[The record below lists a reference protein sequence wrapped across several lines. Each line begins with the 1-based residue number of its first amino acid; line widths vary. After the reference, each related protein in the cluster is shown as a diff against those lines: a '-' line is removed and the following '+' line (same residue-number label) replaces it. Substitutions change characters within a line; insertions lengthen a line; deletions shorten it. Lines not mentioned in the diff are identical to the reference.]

1 MIKTMSQPEAFA
13 HAKELLGKELNRFE
27 EALLK
32 TLKSQ
37 RKYLTKNTLE
47 LYKRGKRFRP
57 ALLLLSAKLN
67 DKKNS
72 VGPLPDKVIRAA
84 VSLEMLHVG
93 SLLHDDIVDQAPL
106 RRGLPSLNAERGHEM
121 AMLVGDMQMIES
133 MRHFIGA
140 VRTDQDLKLVQ
151 HYLNAAFNLC
161 KGEIDELQ
169 QKVSWKTDFLR
180 RRYLRIIDR
189 KTGKLIAL
197 SCEAG
202 ARLMQ
207 ARTGLV
213 SNMEK
218 FGLYAGRAFQVMDD
232 LKDIFHGDGQSGKQQ
247 FIDLKNSRISLPY
260 VYVLETLPA
269 RNPVRK
275 ILSGKPFTDLEFRQA
290 TQLVL
295 QSPGLDKTYSEAR
308 VYMIKALEQLEPYGN
323 NKYAGALRAL
333 VESVVNDE

>member
-1 MIKTMSQPEAFA
+1 MTQPEAYE
-13 HAKELLGKELNRFE
+13 HAKGLLGKELTRFE
-27 EALLK
+27 QELMK
-32 TLKSQ
+32 TLKTQ
-37 RKYLTKNTLE
+37 RKYLTKNTME

-57 ALLLLSAKLN
+57 LLLLLCAKLN
-67 DKKNS
+67 DKKTRDQ
-72 VGPLPDKVIRAA
+72 PLPEKAIRAA

-133 MRHFIGA
+133 MRNF
-140 VRTDQDLKLVQ
+140 VRTVRTEQDLKLVQ

-169 QKVSWKTDFLR
+169 QKVSWNTDFLR

-202 ARLMQ
+202 ARLMN
-207 ARTGLV
+207 ARAGLV

-218 FGLYAGRAFQVMDD
+218 FGLYCGRAFQVMDD
-232 LKDIFHGDGQSGKQQ
+232 LKDIFESAGKSGKEQ
-247 FIDLKNSRISLPY
+247 FIDLKNGRISLPY

-275 ILSGKPFTDLEFRQA
+275 VLSGKPYTEQEYRKA

-308 VYMIKALEQLEPYGN
+308 VYMIKALEQLEPYGDD
-323 NKYAGALRAL
+323 KYAEGLRAL

>member
-1 MIKTMSQPEAFA
+1 MTQPEAYEQARQLLGDELGRFD
-13 HAKELLGKELNRFE
+13 KELT
-27 EALLK
+27 K
-32 TLKSQ
+32 TLKTQ

-57 ALLLLSAKLN
+57 ILLLLCAKLN
-67 DKKNS
+67 DKR
-72 VGPLPDKVIRAA
+72 GGDQPLPDKAIRAA

-133 MRHFIGA
+133 MRSFVGT
-140 VRTDQDLKLVQ
+140 VRTEQDLKLVR
-151 HYLNAAFNLC
+151 HYLDAAFNLC
-161 KGEIDELQ
+161 KGEIDEMQ

-202 ARLMQ
+202 ARLMN
-207 ARTGLV
+207 ARAGLV
-213 SNMEK
+213 DNMEK
-218 FGLYAGRAFQVMDD
+218 FGLYCGRAFQVMDD
-232 LKDIFHGDGQSGKQQ
+232 LKDIFQTTGKAGKEQ
-247 FIDLKNSRISLPY
+247 FIDLKNQRISLPY

-269 RNPVRK
+269 TNPVRK
-275 ILSGKPFTDLEFRQA
+275 ILSGKPYSVQEFKQA
-290 TQLVL
+290 TALVL

-308 VYMIKALEQLEPYGN
+308 VYMIRALEQLEVYGD
-323 NKYAGALRAL
+323 NKYSLALQAL

>member
-1 MIKTMSQPEAFA
+1 MTQPEAYEQ
-13 HAKELLGKELNRFE
+13 AKELLGDEWGRFE
-27 EALLK
+27 KELLK
-32 TLKSQ
+32 TLRTQ

-57 ALLLLSAKLN
+57 ILLLLSARLN
-67 DKKNS
+67 DRR
-72 VGPLPDKVIRAA
+72 GGDLPLPDKAIRAA

-133 MRHFIGA
+133 MRSFVGT
-140 VRTDQDLKLVQ
+140 VRTEQDLKLVR
-151 HYLNAAFNLC
+151 HYLDAAFQLC
-161 KGEIDELQ
+161 KGEIDEMQ

-207 ARTGLV
+207 ARAGLV
-213 SNMEK
+213 ANMEK
-218 FGLYAGRAFQVMDD
+218 FGLYGGRAFQVMDD
-232 LKDIFHGDGQSGKQQ
+232 LKDIFQTAGRSGKEQY
-247 FIDLKNSRISLPY
+247 IDLKNQRVSLPY
-260 VYVLETLPA
+260 VYVLENLPA

-275 ILSGKPFTDLEFRQA
+275 ILSGKPYTQQEFKQA
-290 TQLVL
+290 TQLVQ
-295 QSPGLDKTYSEAR
+295 QSPGLDKAYSEAR

-323 NKYAGALRAL
+323 NKYALGLQAL

>member
-1 MIKTMSQPEAFA
+1 MKTMTQPEAYE
-13 HAKELLGKELNRFE
+13 HAKQLLGKELGRFE
-27 EALLK
+27 QELMK
-32 TLKSQ
+32 TLKTQ

-57 ALLLLSAKLN
+57 ILLLLSAKLN
-67 DKKNS
+67 DKRS
-72 VGPLPDKVIRAA
+72 GDPLLPDKAIRAA

-133 MRHFIGA
+133 MRNFVGT
-140 VRTDQDLKLVQ
+140 VRTQQDLKLVR
-151 HYLNAAFNLC
+151 HYLDAAFQLC
-161 KGEIDELQ
+161 KGEIDEMQ

-202 ARLMQ
+202 ARLMN
-207 ARTGLV
+207 ARAGQV
-213 SNMEK
+213 SQMEK
-218 FGLYAGRAFQVMDD
+218 FGLYSGRAFQVMDD
-232 LKDIFHGDGQSGKQQ
+232 LKDIFQTNGKAGKQR
-247 FIDLKNSRISLPY
+247 FIDLRNARITLPY
-260 VYVLETLPA
+260 VYVLENLPA

-275 ILSGKPFTDLEFRQA
+275 ILSGRSYTEQEFRQA
-290 TQLVL
+290 TQMVL
-295 QSPGLDKTYSEAR
+295 QSPGIDKTYSEAR
-308 VYMIKALEQLEPYGN
+308 VYMIKAIEQLESYGD
-323 NKYAGALRAL
+323 NKYAEGLRAL
-333 VESVVNDE
+333 VESVVNEE